1 MKQFAARTRAYGRIF
16 FFAALATLSIA
27 LIAPH
32 RAVAQQSAPDN
43 HPTHH
48 LDASDNP
55 NNPATSETP
64 KSEEEQEN
72 GFLNAPVVHK
82 FADLLHIS
90 EPAARI
96 LFLVINFA
104 IIFFAIAIPLTRV
117 LPRVFRKRSQTLR
130 SSLELARQST
140 EEARQRLSAVE
151 AKLAGLGDEI
161 AKFRAQVEQESLEDE
176 KRIKAALKEESERV
190 VAAAEQEISAAAT
203 HARREL
209 REFAADL
216 AIEQASRQ
224 LKLTPETDRA
234 LIDEFIGQV
243 AQGNGQTA
251 GDGQAAGNAQTA
263 GNNGQ
268 ASGSGGKK

>member
-1 MKQFAARTRAYGRIF
+1 MKQLARRTRLYGRIF
-16 FFAALATLSIA
+16 SFAVLAALSVA
-27 LIAPH
+27 LMVPH
-32 RAVAQQSAPDN
+32 RAAAQQTAPAPQAQALN
-43 HPTHH
+43 
-48 LDASDNP
+48 AA

-82 FADLLHIS
+82 FADFLHMS

-104 IIFFAIAIPLTRV
+104 IIFFAIAIPLTRTM
-117 LPRVFRKRSQTLR
+117 PKVFRKRSQTLR
-130 SSLELARQST
+130 HSIEVAREAT

-161 AKFRAQVEQESLEDE
+161 AKFRNQVEQESLEDE
-176 KRIKAALKEESERV
+176 KRIKAALKEESERI

-203 HARREL
+203 HARRGL

-216 AIEQASRQ
+216 AIEQASKQ
-224 LKLTPETDRA
+224 LNLTPETDRA
-234 LIDEFIGQV
+234 LIHDFIGQV
-243 AQGNGQTA
+243 ASENGK
-251 GDGQAAGNAQTA
+251 
-263 GNNGQ
+263 
-268 ASGSGGKK
+268 GGKK

>member
-1 MKQFAARTRAYGRIF
+1 MKQLARRTRLYGRIF
-16 FFAALATLSIA
+16 SFAVLAALSVALMVPRVAT
-27 LIAPH
+27 
-32 RAVAQQSAPDN
+32 AQQAAPAPQAQALN
-43 HPTHH
+43 
-48 LDASDNP
+48 AA

-82 FADLLHIS
+82 FADFLHIS

-104 IIFFAIAIPLTRV
+104 IIFFAIAIPLTRTM
-117 LPRVFRKRSQTLR
+117 PKVFRKRSQTLR
-130 SSLELARQST
+130 HSIEVAREAT

-161 AKFRAQVEQESLEDE
+161 AKFRNQVEQESLEDE
-176 KRIKAALKEESERV
+176 KRIKAALKEESERI

-203 HARREL
+203 HARRGL

-216 AIEQASRQ
+216 AIEQASKQ
-224 LKLTPETDRA
+224 LNLTPETDRA
-234 LIDEFIGQV
+234 LIHDFIGQV
-243 AQGNGQTA
+243 ASENGK
-251 GDGQAAGNAQTA
+251 
-263 GNNGQ
+263 
-268 ASGSGGKK
+268 GGKK

>member
-1 MKQFAARTRAYGRIF
+1 LKQLARRTRLYGRIF
-16 FFAALATLSIA
+16 SFAVLAALSVALMVPRVAT
-27 LIAPH
+27 
-32 RAVAQQSAPDN
+32 AQQAAPAPQAQALN
-43 HPTHH
+43 
-48 LDASDNP
+48 AA

-82 FADLLHIS
+82 FADFLHIS

-104 IIFFAIAIPLTRV
+104 IIFFAIAIPLTRTM
-117 LPRVFRKRSQTLR
+117 PKVFRKRSQTLR
-130 SSLELARQST
+130 HSIEVAREAT

-161 AKFRAQVEQESLEDE
+161 AKFRNQVEQESLEDE
-176 KRIKAALKEESERV
+176 KRIKAALKEESERI

-203 HARREL
+203 HARRGL

-216 AIEQASRQ
+216 AIEQASKQ
-224 LKLTPETDRA
+224 LNLTPETDRA
-234 LIDEFIGQV
+234 LIHDFIGQV
-243 AQGNGQTA
+243 ASENGK
-251 GDGQAAGNAQTA
+251 
-263 GNNGQ
+263 
-268 ASGSGGKK
+268 GGKK